1 VRRPGRGAP
10 ALAALAALVLAAF
23 APALSPQRVFFQRD
37 ILAYWYPGMA
47 AFRAAA
53 AEGSWPLWN
62 PWSGFGAPLL
72 ADASFQ
78 LAYPPTWLALLVPL
92 ETQFK
97 LFAVGHA
104 LWAALGAA
112 LLARALGL
120 RWVAAAS
127 GGAAF
132 AAGGP
137 FLSALS
143 LFHHY
148 ASAAWL
154 PWVLFGLERLLAR
167 PGIGRALPLG
177 ALAGGMLLAG
187 SGDMCLAA
195 ALMGGARLAL
205 RVIRWRSSPAEAGR
219 LLVYAVAAVA
229 LAAAI
234 GAAQWLPT
242 LAHAADGF
250 RGDLDAR
257 TRAYWSTH
265 PLSLLDLAVPRLVSG
280 AELDTSWRLRLFE
293 GREPMLDCL
302 YLGVVPL
309 ALAGLAL
316 AQRARGSA
324 ALAGGLAFLLVLS
337 LGRFTPVYDWLSHL
351 PGLAQMRYPQKF
363 LLAASFAFALLAAS
377 GAERWLSPW
386 GEGARRRGRVLA
398 GGLLGVGL
406 TFALAAAWASLALAD
421 RPAGLRL
428 VRSAVGLTVAAVLLD
443 RRAAR
448 QSAPTALSFAL
459 LAAGALDLVG
469 VTSRANPLAP
479 REIATRRPAVLDE
492 LGSGPVRVF
501 APAPEATCRLT
512 AAGAPGWSPEAVAA
526 HAFAEALRPPS
537 GARWGVFGSFDGEFT
552 GLGSRWTASFTAA
565 AWSKAGTAEGTRL
578 LRAAAVNHVVRVA
591 ATDLP
596 GLGASRVRPSA
607 QVCPIRVQ
615 DVPSPR
621 PRTWVAGVE
630 RQAGTAEEVLRQLLD
645 PRFDAEREVV
655 ITSDAA
661 PVARPEAPGLVA
673 EARVVGRTTGTV
685 DVEARLDGAG
695 TLVLAEAWAPGWK
708 VDVDGR
714 PAPLLR
720 ANGLFRGVR
729 LAAGAHRVRFEY
741 APRSASWGRALSLAG
756 LLAAALGL
764 AACRR
769 RRGLPVADGRRTI
782 AAGDAP

>member
-1 VRRPGRGAP
+1 MRRPGRGAA
-10 ALAALAALVLAAF
+10 ALTALAALVLAAF

-37 ILAYWYPGMA
+37 ILAYWYPGMT
-47 AFRAAA
+47 AFRVAA

-62 PWSGFGAPLL
+62 PWSGLGSPLL

-112 LLARALGL
+112 LLVRALGL
-120 RWVAAAS
+120 GWVAAAA

-154 PWVLFGLERLLAR
+154 PWVLLGLERLLAR
-167 PGIGRALPLG
+167 PGICRALPLG

-195 ALMGGARLAL
+195 ALMAGARLGL
-205 RVIRWRSSPAEAGR
+205 HVVVVRPSPSPAGR
-219 LLVYAVAAVA
+219 LAGATLAAVVLSAA
-229 LAAAI
+229 L

-242 LAHAADGF
+242 LAHAAEGYRGGF
-250 RGDLDAR
+250 DAR
-257 TRAYWSTH
+257 TRTYWSTH

-280 AELDTSWRLRLFE
+280 AELDASWRLRLFE
-293 GREPMLDCL
+293 GREPMLACL

-316 AQRARGSA
+316 AQHARGSA
-324 ALAGGLAFLLVLS
+324 PLAGGLALLLVLG

-363 LLAASFAFALLAAS
+363 LVPASLVFALLAAS
-377 GAERWLSPW
+377 GAERWLAPW
-386 GEGARRRGRVLA
+386 GARERLRGRALA

-406 TFALAAAWASLALAD
+406 ALALAAAWASLEAGR
-421 RPAGLRL
+421 RPATLRL
-428 VRSAVGLTVAAVLLD
+428 LRSAAVFTVVAVLLD
-443 RRAAR
+443 RRSARPAAP
-448 QSAPTALSFAL
+448 AAWGLAL
-459 LAAGALDLVG
+459 LAVGAIDLVG
-469 VTSRANPLAP
+469 VTSGASPLAP
-479 REIATRRPAVLDE
+479 REIATRRPAVLDD

-501 APAPEATCRLT
+501 APAPDAACREPV
-512 AAGAPGWSPEAVAA
+512 AGAPGFTLEALAA
-526 HAFAEALRPPS
+526 HGFTEALGPPS
-537 GARWGVFGSFDGEFT
+537 GGRWGVFGSFDGEFT
-552 GLGSRWTASFTAA
+552 GLGSRFAAPFTAT
-565 AWSKAGTAEGTRL
+565 AWAKAGTADGTRL
-578 LRAAAVNHVVRVA
+578 LRLAAVDHVVRVA
-591 ATDLP
+591 AADLP
-596 GLGASRVRPSA
+596 GLGPSRVRPSVQA
-607 QVCPIRVQ
+607 CPIRVQ

-621 PRTWVAGVE
+621 PRAWVAGVE
-630 RQAGTAEEVLRQLLD
+630 RPAGTAEEALALVLEPGFD
-645 PRFDAEREVV
+645 PQRETV
-655 ITSDAA
+655 ITGEAA
-661 PVARPEAPGLVA
+661 PAPRREPPALEA
-673 EARVVGRTTGTV
+673 EARVVARTTLTV

-708 VDVDGR
+708 VEVDGR
-714 PAPLLR
+714 PASLLR
-720 ANGLFRGVR
+720 ADGLFRGVR
-729 LAAGAHRVRFEY
+729 LEPGVHRVRFEY
-741 APRSASWGRALSLAG
+741 APRSAPWGRAVSLAG
-756 LLAAALGL
+756 LLAGALGL
-764 AACRR
+764 VACRR
-769 RRGLPVADGRRTI
+769 RRGLPAADGRRTI